1 MNDRCYVG
9 IDSTDDNEW
18 IVALLGKGTVIL
30 SRPFKNTPA
39 GLGDMVRYITEQDI
53 KPKICLK
60 PKSPTEFEL
69 IKFIGGIPDVEVVL
83 MSNAGL
89 KMHQAWLPRV
99 SATASLPIPNSA
111 SQAHLLAYC
120 AERVA

>member
-9 IDSTDDNEW
+9 IDNTDQNEW
-18 IVALLGKGTVIL
+18 LVALLGKDAVIL

-39 GLGDMVRYITEQDI
+39 GLGDLVRFITEHSV

-60 PKSPTEFEL
+60 LTHPAALKL
-69 IKFIGGIPDVEVVL
+69 IKFIGAIPDVEVVL
-83 MSNAGL
+83 MSNAGV
-89 KMHQAWLPRV
+89 KMHQSWLPK
-99 SATASLPIPNSA
+99 AMTLPSTPNSPC
-111 SQAHLLAYC
+111 QAHLLAYC

>member
-9 IDSTDDNEW
+9 IDNTDENEW
-18 IVALLGKGTVIL
+18 LVALLGKDAIIL

-39 GLGDMVRYITEQDI
+39 GLDELVRFITAHGI
-53 KPKICLK
+53 RPKICLK
-60 PKSPTEFEL
+60 LTHPTALKL

-83 MSNAGL
+83 ISSAGF
-89 KMHQAWLPRV
+89 KMHQAWLPKV
-99 SATASLPIPNSA
+99 MASSSNQNSA
-111 SQAHLLAYC
+111 CQAHLLAYC